1 MEFITKNFNRISA
14 KERKKIVQGSVIPRP
29 IAWVSSLNSDDSI
42 NLAPFSYFSMLSPSM
57 VSVSVLRDAGIMK
70 DTSRNVLKNR
80 EAVIH
85 ISDITLIEELDLSS
99 KRFLENESEVDI
111 TKLTLVDSKTIKTKG
126 ILEAKIRLEVV
137 LEKHIELIDF
147 NGTDIEADLLIFR
160 VNFAH
165 LKKEVFDEEKGYVLH
180 EKLRPLARLSGPS
193 YAEIVEVKDFKR
205 NY

>member
-1 MEFITKNFNRISA
+1 MEFITKNFNRISD

-57 VSVSVLRDAGIMK
+57 VSVSVLRDDGIMK

-111 TKLTLVDSKTIKTKG
+111 TKLTLADSKTIKTKG

-137 LEKHIELIDF
+137 LEEHIELIDF